1 MREADFKMPQLS
13 ESSEHGSQSRSDPS
27 TSTASDSKPTK
38 DSLIDLLRP
47 PLPPRPTNLHTL
59 RSRPSTSY
67 YEQDS
72 KGGLLSGTTTAVTT
86 TGVKT
91 NTTHDGSHKLQPS
104 IGSRSASTPS
114 LRPDINGS
122 PRASDYGD
130 SSSLRSYVPQLE
142 ATEEVRSLFGNHLPN
157 DDDENHSR
165 PSQDTFPSQFEGED
179 VDIDF
184 ASEFDSVPEID
195 QDGGNEELAHSLW
208 KSKRKHFIILSAA
221 GKPIYT
227 RHGSDAVISSYIGI
241 VQTIISFYQSSG
253 NSLRSF
259 SSAGA
264 RFVVLSEANLFLVA
278 ISRFFESDTQ
288 LRLQLEALYMQILS
302 TLTLPNLTH
311 IFSVRPS
318 SDLRRPLQGT
328 EILLSSLADSFT
340 RGSPSTLLSALESL
354 KLRKS
359 HRDIIN
365 TTLLKSRVDDL
376 LYGLIVAGGRL
387 VSVIRPKK
395 HSLHPSDLQLIFN
408 MLFEAEG
415 IKAGGDESW
424 IPLCLP
430 GFNPNGYL
438 YMFVSFLKLSTNQPP
453 TAAAPS
459 ASAST
464 SNPLSASP
472 NLKEDAV
479 AIILISANKESFETL
494 RRMKNYLIH
503 ELHRTRSLHAIQ
515 EAIQRGRPHP
525 TDLIPGTVLRHFLY
539 KSRAH
544 VQFFMPSLAVAAYE
558 TPRLRRRL
566 LSIYHELHASV
577 HMKHAG
583 VRVHHGVS
591 ASHAALAWVTPLFE
605 LYCVAGSSTGRNA
618 LAQSANKVVQW
629 VQSEEER
636 VFLIGGAVF

>member
-1 MREADFKMPQLS
+1 MPQLS
-13 ESSEHGSQSRSDPS
+13 DSSEHGSQSRSDPAA
-27 TSTASDSKPTK
+27 STAPDTRATK
-38 DSLIDLLRP
+38 DNPIDLLRP
-47 PLPPRPTNLHTL
+47 PLPPRPTNLPTL
-59 RSRPSTSY
+59 RSRPSASY

-86 TGVKT
+86 IGVKT
-91 NTTHDGSHKLQPS
+91 NTTNDGSHKLQPS
-104 IGSRSASTPS
+104 IGSRSASSPS
-114 LRPDINGS
+114 LKRGIIGS
-122 PRASDYGD
+122 PRASDTGD

-142 ATEEVRSLFGNHLPN
+142 ATEEVRSLFGNHLTD

-195 QDGGNEELAHSLW
+195 EDGGNEELVHSLW
-208 KSKRKHFIILSAA
+208 KSKRKHFMILSAA

-264 RFVVLSEANLFLVA
+264 RFVVVSEANLFLVA

-328 EILLSSLADSFT
+328 ESLLSSLADSFT

-365 TTLLKSRVDDL
+365 TALLKSRVDDL

-438 YMFVSFLKLSTNQPP
+438 YMFVSFLNLSANQPP
-453 TAAAPS
+453 TTAAAS

-464 SNPLSASP
+464 STSNPPTASP
-472 NLKEDAV
+472 IPKEDAV
-479 AIILISANKESFETL
+479 AIILISANKESFDLL

-566 LSIYHELHASV
+566 LSIYHELHASM
-577 HMKHAG
+577 HTKHAG
-583 VRVHHGVS
+583 VRMYHGVS

-605 LYCVAGSSTGRNA
+605 LYCVAGASTGRNA

-629 VQSEEER
+629 VQREEER